1 MLVVDCAV
9 EEMISRLLDR
19 GVVESRIVR
28 VVAIADWAP
37 GEMGFGLEDGVF

>member
-19 GVVESRIVR
+19 GVGESRIVR

-37 GEMGFGLEDGVF
+37 GGMVFGLGDGGF